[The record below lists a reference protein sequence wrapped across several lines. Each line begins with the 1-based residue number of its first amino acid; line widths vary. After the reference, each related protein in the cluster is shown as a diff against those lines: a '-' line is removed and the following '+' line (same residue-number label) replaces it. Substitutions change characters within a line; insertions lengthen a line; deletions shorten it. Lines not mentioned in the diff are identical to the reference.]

1 MRIARVPY
9 RDWPTAD
16 WEYRAG
22 AEPVMHTVIR
32 STIPT
37 ADQVYDISWTTQ
49 DRRWSED
56 RAFFDTATRTFD
68 PGA

>member
-1 MRIARVPY
+1 
-9 RDWPTAD
+9 
-16 WEYRAG
+16 
-22 AEPVMHTVIR
+22 MHTLIR

-49 DRRWSED
+49 DRRWSAD
-56 RAFFDTATRTFD
+56 RATFDTIASTFD